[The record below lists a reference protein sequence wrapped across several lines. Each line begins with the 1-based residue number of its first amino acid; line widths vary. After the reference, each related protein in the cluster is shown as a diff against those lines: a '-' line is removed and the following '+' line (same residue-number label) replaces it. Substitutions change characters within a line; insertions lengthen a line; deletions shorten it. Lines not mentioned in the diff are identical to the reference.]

1 MGAKNEG
8 NRVVMR
14 EHKTFYFNFDLLKM
28 LRHEIGFI
36 RKGNQSLAEH
46 NKLIIIAPTWNAK
59 FELSDGSYSVSDIKD
74 YVEYFIKNAKH

>member
-28 LRHEIGFI
+28 LKHEIGFI

-46 NKLIIIAPTWNAK
+46 NKLIIIAPT
-59 FELSDGSYSVSDIKD
+59 
-74 YVEYFIKNAKH
+74 

>member
-1 MGAKNEG
+1 MGAKNED

-28 LRHEIGFI
+28 LKHEIGFI

-46 NKLIIIAPTWNAK
+46 NKLIIIAPT
-59 FELSDGSYSVSDIKD
+59 
-74 YVEYFIKNAKH
+74 